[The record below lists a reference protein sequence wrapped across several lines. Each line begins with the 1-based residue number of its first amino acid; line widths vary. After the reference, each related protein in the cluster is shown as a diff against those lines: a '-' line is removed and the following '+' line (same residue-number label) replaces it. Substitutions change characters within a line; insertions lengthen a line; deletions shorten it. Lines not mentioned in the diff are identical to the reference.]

1 MKQLLYIL
9 RERLKLF
16 GPKSQQLSN
25 ERQIIDDKMKQM
37 GFENLDDDEIY
48 HLKKKLSMKKFFKTV
63 GTIIII
69 LGVILS
75 ISIILL
81 LPGLTL
87 VLFGS
92 MIMYMGRKL

>member
-48 HLKKKLSMKKFFKTV
+48 HLKKKLSMKKLNK
-63 GTIIII
+63 II
-69 LGVILS
+69 LVNPLMFLLEDMVIQ
-75 ISIILL
+75 
-81 LPGLTL
+81 
-87 VLFGS
+87 
-92 MIMYMGRKL
+92 K